1 MENSCGPP
9 HGNYRRSLARYYL
22 LAVTTASLVGVS
34 AMRDD
39 AWRHL
44 DDEALERLLIER
56 WLRRGVMLAVILL
69 AAIAATWFGIRGVET
84 VLDHVTVGV
93 FVALALAAGALGF
106 SMRQEDLRIQR
117 ELRRRRKAGN

>member
-1 MENSCGPP
+1 M
-9 HGNYRRSLARYYL
+9 
-22 LAVTTASLVGVS
+22 GVS
-34 AMRDD
+34 AMPDD

-69 AAIAATWFGIRGVET
+69 AAIGATWFGIRGVET

>member
-1 MENSCGPP
+1 MP
-9 HGNYRRSLARYYL
+9 
-22 LAVTTASLVGVS
+22 
-34 AMRDD
+34 DD

-56 WLRRGVMLAVILL
+56 WLRRGVVLAVILL
-69 AAIAATWFGIRGVET
+69 AAIGATWLGIRGVET

-117 ELRRRRKAGN
+117 ELRRRRKAGG

>member
-1 MENSCGPP
+1 
-9 HGNYRRSLARYYL
+9 
-22 LAVTTASLVGVS
+22 
-34 AMRDD
+34 MRDD

-56 WLRRGVMLAVILL
+56 WLRRGATLAVILL

-117 ELRRRRKAGN
+117 ELRRRRKAGG

>member
-1 MENSCGPP
+1 MP
-9 HGNYRRSLARYYL
+9 
-22 LAVTTASLVGVS
+22 
-34 AMRDD
+34 DD

-69 AAIAATWFGIRGVET
+69 AAIGATWFGIRGVET
-84 VLDHVTVGV
+84 VMDHVTVGV

>member
-1 MENSCGPP
+1 MEPSP
-9 HGNYRRSLARYYL
+9 HGNYGRSLARYYSW
-22 LAVTTASLVGVS
+22 AASTASFVGAY

-56 WLRRGVMLAVILL
+56 WLRRGATLVVILL

-93 FVALALAAGALGF
+93 FVALALAAGVLGF

-117 ELRRRRKAGN
+117 ELRRRRRGGN

>member
-1 MENSCGPP
+1 
-9 HGNYRRSLARYYL
+9 
-22 LAVTTASLVGVS
+22 
-34 AMRDD
+34 MRDD

>member
-1 MENSCGPP
+1 MP
-9 HGNYRRSLARYYL
+9 
-22 LAVTTASLVGVS
+22 
-34 AMRDD
+34 DD

-56 WLRRGVMLAVILL
+56 WLRRGVTLAVILL
-69 AAIAATWFGIRGVET
+69 AAIGATWIGIRGVET

-106 SMRQEDLRIQR
+106 FMRQEDLRIQR
-117 ELRRRRKAGN
+117 ELRRRRKAGG